1 MPAVR
6 LLQGLTIGGTIHPA
20 GSIIEVPPHDICQF
34 ADGAGHYCLSG
45 RVAEWVD
52 QSSSAAASPKKAKSA
67 PPPPQT
73 EPESLEDGKETSI
86 ETL

>member
-52 QSSSAAASPKKAKSA
+52 SPISAEKPKKSKPT

-73 EPESLEDGKETSI
+73 EPESLEDGKEPSL
-86 ETL
+86 ETI